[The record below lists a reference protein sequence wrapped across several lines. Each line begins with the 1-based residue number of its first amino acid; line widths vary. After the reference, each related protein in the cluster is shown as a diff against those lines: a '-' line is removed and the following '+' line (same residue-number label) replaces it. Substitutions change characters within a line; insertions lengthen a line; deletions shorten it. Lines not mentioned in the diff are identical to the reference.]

1 MAGKSSFCHNQSG
14 LIKYPTLS
22 VTDIFMFVRQDDCT
36 ALVNCF
42 DKAKNNNAAVDV
54 DLMDENGNTP
64 LLVAARLG
72 HPKSFRLLLQHGAD
86 ALHVNRLGEFWSQY
100 LHRH

>member
-1 MAGKSSFCHNQSG
+1 M
-14 LIKYPTLS
+14 Y
-22 VTDIFMFVRQDDCT
+22 VRQDDCK
-36 ALVNCF
+36 ALANCL
-42 DKAKNNNAAVDV
+42 KMSNNSNAANDV

-86 ALHVNRLGEFWSQY
+86 ALHVNRLGPYIAIQFKPKYACLFMIPLIAFQA
-100 LHRH
+100 